1 MMQNRNRT
9 LLLTLLL
16 LSSATGALLFFSSG
30 NEAVDKSIFKIS
42 NQATIDQVQFESK
55 NQKVE
60 LKYSGAK
67 WLVNNKYEAD
77 PQLID
82 VFFASVMQAEPKRK
96 LSGVQKDS
104 INNRL
109 QTSGITVSFWQEE
122 KQSNQFWVVGNNQKT
137 ETYFRLANDDPYF
150 VTIPGYRV
158 YVASIF
164 ELSENEWRNKRI
176 FNFNWQ
182 NFKSLKAHFAQKPS
196 QDFTVSLANGLFGI
210 EEVAVADTTKLSGYL
225 ESIFNLQADR
235 FLNEQEAIAYDSLL
249 ATTPYFQL
257 EIQDIAKHAYRLEVY
272 YTSEKEQRL
281 LAKMSENQVLLLQPF
296 AASRLL
302 RAKDYFILK

>member
-1 MMQNRNRT
+1 MMQNRNSI
-9 LLLTLLL
+9 LLITLLL
-16 LSSATGALLFFSSG
+16 LSGATALLLFFG
-30 NEAVDKSIFKIS
+30 LGKETVDKNIFKVAD
-42 NQATIDQVQFESK
+42 QASIDQVQFET
-55 NQKVE
+55 NGQKIE
-60 LKYSGAK
+60 LKYNGSK
-67 WLVNNKYEAD
+67 WMVNNNYEAD

-96 LSGVQKDS
+96 LSGAQKDS
-104 INNRL
+104 VNRKL
-109 QTSGITVSFWQEE
+109 QTSGVTVSFWQEE
-122 KQSNQFWVVGNNQKT
+122 KRSKQFSVVGNNQKT
-137 ETYFRLANDDPYF
+137 ETYFKLVDDDPYF

-164 ELSENEWRNKRI
+164 ELSENEWRDKRI

-225 ESIFNLQADR
+225 ESIFNLRADR
-235 FLNEQEAIAYDSLL
+235 FLNEKEAQAYDSLL
-249 ATTPYFQL
+249 ATIPHFQL

-281 LAKMSENQVLLLQPF
+281 IAKMNENQVILLQPF

-302 RAKDYFILK
+302 RSKDYFILQ